1 MSALISLLAS
11 LSRPVLRL
19 RAGRWLRF
27 LRSSLWR
34 RVRLA
39 LSVLVW
45 LVLAS
50 AMLAM
55 SSPENQEVPRNEL
68 FHP

>member
-34 RVRLA
+34 RVRLV

-55 SSPENQEVPRNEL
+55 NSPRNQELPRYEV
-68 FHP
+68 H

>member
-11 LSRPVLRL
+11 LSRSVLRL

-34 RVRLA
+34 RVRLV

-55 SSPENQEVPRNEL
+55 NSPENQEVPRNEL

>member
-1 MSALISLLAS
+1 
-11 LSRPVLRL
+11 L

-34 RVRLA
+34 RVRFA

-55 SSPENQEVPRNEL
+55 NSPRNQELPRYEV
-68 FHP
+68 H